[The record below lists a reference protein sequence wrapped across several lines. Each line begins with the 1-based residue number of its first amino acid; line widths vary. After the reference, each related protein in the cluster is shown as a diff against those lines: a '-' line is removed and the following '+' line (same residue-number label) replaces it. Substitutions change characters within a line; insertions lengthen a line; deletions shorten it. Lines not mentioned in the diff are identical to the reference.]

1 MQPENFR
8 RSWIQAIINT
18 NFAVYFGRFA
28 WLSMPTPSDDEF
40 KKAENLMAVRN
51 ESIGPSI
58 RTTTKFLIQITIVFL
73 AYFIAG
79 KLGQATANI
88 RSNNLGPVW
97 PAYGVALAAVLLL
110 GYRVWPGIAVGAF
123 LVAFLSPA
131 PHLAAVGQAAG
142 GTLAALTGAF
152 LLRRIAKFNDS
163 MSRLRDALAL
173 ILFGALG
180 SAMVS
185 ASIGVSV
192 LYATHI
198 HAYSGLGSAWLIY
211 WLGDATGVL
220 LVTPLVLTIP
230 DLLKIRPWAR
240 IAELGM
246 LLSLLSLAS
255 LLIF

>member
-1 MQPENFR
+1 MAGANSSMKSSTR
-8 RSWIQAIINT
+8 
-18 NFAVYFGRFA
+18 AVGKY
-28 WLSMPTPSDDEF
+28 
-40 KKAENLMAVRN
+40 
-51 ESIGPSI
+51 
-58 RTTTKFLIQITIVFL
+58 LIQITIVFL

-79 KLGQATANI
+79 KLGQATTNI

-142 GTLAALTGAF
+142 ATLAALSGTF
-152 LLRRIAKFNDS
+152 LLRRIGKFDDS
-163 MSRLRDALAL
+163 MSHLRDALAL

-220 LVTPLVLTIP
+220 LVTPLVLTFP

-240 IAELGM
+240 IAELGV
-246 LLSLLSLAS
+246 LL
-255 LLIF
+255 